1 MSSLIHTI
9 YASRAV
15 TDFSKDDIVNLLSK
29 ARKKNASLGIT
40 GMLLYDN
47 GSFFQILEGE
57 EAVLDQLFNEITA
70 DKRHHQIAKIISEAI
85 NVRIMKW
92 FIFFVICQ
100 NIHTVFQKEKTT
112 KSCNSK
118 VAIWVDKTN
127 FTIMIFHFK
136 VAQRNFNNACFA
148 EFFDCV

>member
-70 DKRHHQIAKIISEAI
+70 DQRHHQIAKIISEAI
-85 NVRIMKW
+85 PKRQFSDWSMGYAAISSDELKTIKGMND
-92 FIFFVICQ
+92 FFTKQ
-100 NIHTVFQKEKTT
+100 NCLAKIDAGRAKKLLKAF
-112 KSCNSK
+112 
-118 VAIWVDKTN
+118 
-127 FTIMIFHFK
+127 
-136 VAQRNFNNACFA
+136 AQGRWRL
-148 EFFDCV
+148 D

>member
-57 EAVLDQLFNEITA
+57 EAVVDQLFSEIA
-70 DKRHHQIAKIISEAI
+70 DDKRHHQVAKIISEAI
-85 NVRIMKW
+85 PIRKFSDWSMGYAAISSNELKTIEGMND
-92 FIFFVICQ
+92 FFTKQ
-100 NIHTVFQKEKTT
+100 NCLAKIDAGRAKKLLKAF
-112 KSCNSK
+112 
-118 VAIWVDKTN
+118 
-127 FTIMIFHFK
+127 
-136 VAQRNFNNACFA
+136 AQGRWRL
-148 EFFDCV
+148 D

>member
-1 MSSLIHTI
+1 MSDLIHTI

-57 EAVLDQLFNEITA
+57 EAVVDQLFSEIA
-70 DKRHHQIAKIISEAI
+70 DDKRHHQVAKIISEAI
-85 NVRIMKW
+85 PTRQFSDWSMGYAAISSNELKTIEGMND
-92 FIFFVICQ
+92 FFTKQ
-100 NIHTVFQKEKTT
+100 NCLAKIDAGRAKKLLKAF
-112 KSCNSK
+112 
-118 VAIWVDKTN
+118 
-127 FTIMIFHFK
+127 
-136 VAQRNFNNACFA
+136 AQGRWRL
-148 EFFDCV
+148 D

>member
-57 EAVLDQLFNEITA
+57 EAVVDQLFSEIA
-70 DKRHHQIAKIISEAI
+70 DDKRHHQIAKIISEAI
-85 NVRIMKW
+85 PTRQFSDWSMGYAAISSNELKTIEGMND
-92 FIFFVICQ
+92 FFTKQ
-100 NIHTVFQKEKTT
+100 NCLAKIDAGRAKKLLKAF
-112 KSCNSK
+112 
-118 VAIWVDKTN
+118 
-127 FTIMIFHFK
+127 
-136 VAQRNFNNACFA
+136 AQGRWRL
-148 EFFDCV
+148 D